1 MASLLFLMSTQLLG
15 ANPVGW
21 PKAAGMADTNVHYF
35 NGTFLAFA
43 THDYSPQVCDV
54 HRPHHHC
61 ARGGGSVP
69 FLHVYTPHRCWRLSR
84 TYTKR
89 TSTLHGALHMS
100 CLFTEYRL
108 PDEGLVGVEQWGPR
122 RLAARI
128 HRAAECQRALVD
140 PIREAGVLGHGC
152 SVCEQQILL
161 LSQCRASV
169 QYSTV
174 HRQ

>member
-89 TSTLHGALHMS
+89 TSTLHGALHM
-100 CLFTEYRL
+100 
-108 PDEGLVGVEQWGPR
+108 
-122 RLAARI
+122 LAFL
-128 HRAAECQRALVD
+128 QNTGFLMKDWWVWSSGDLVD
-140 PIREAGVLGHGC
+140 WQLESIVQPNV
-152 SVCEQQILL
+152 SVPWSTQSERQECWATDAAFANNRYYFY
-161 LSQCRASV
+161 LSV
-169 QYSTV
+169 GPV
-174 HRQ
+174 